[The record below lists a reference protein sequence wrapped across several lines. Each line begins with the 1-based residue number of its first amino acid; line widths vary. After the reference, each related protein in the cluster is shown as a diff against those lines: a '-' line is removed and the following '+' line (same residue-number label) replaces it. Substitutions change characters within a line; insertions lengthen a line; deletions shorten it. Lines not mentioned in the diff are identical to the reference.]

1 MILRFVGAVNFR
13 GALLEENSFSKGLL
27 IAQQLLLSTC
37 YIMPAFTLSHLTVF
51 HELRGTG
58 WTTHA
63 KHHVVHVLDVV
74 LVAAAALGTVSASE
88 YSKGLTASD
97 TADTVQTFREASSI
111 TTAAILVLLTVY
123 NAVLTMRPRLPRSTS
138 LWLCLT
144 SLCLVIPFA
153 YRLYRSFN
161 PSSSDISTSSATKIE
176 FYALEMG
183 VEYIVVLSLLAVNA
197 KEWCGVLNED
207 ELPEGVYG
215 MYDGSKTKSEGSL
228 LLQPRTT

>member
-1 MILRFVGAVNFR
+1 MFSLSLHLLYANGFVF
-13 GALLEENSFSKGLL
+13 
-27 IAQQLLLSTC
+27 I
-37 YIMPAFTLSHLTVF
+37 F
-51 HELRGTG
+51 HCR
-58 WTTHA
+58 
-63 KHHVVHVLDVV
+63 
-74 LVAAAALGTVSASE
+74 
-88 YSKGLTASD
+88 
-97 TADTVQTFREASSI
+97 REASSI

-144 SLCLVIPFA
+144 SLCLVSPSASLKPSLHLLFTMCHGQVIPFA